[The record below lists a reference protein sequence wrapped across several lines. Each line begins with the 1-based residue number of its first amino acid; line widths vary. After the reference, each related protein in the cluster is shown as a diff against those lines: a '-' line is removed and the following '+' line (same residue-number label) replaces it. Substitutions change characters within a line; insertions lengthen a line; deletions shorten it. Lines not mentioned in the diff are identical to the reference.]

1 MGFQVPG
8 WGLCLEAAGHPE
20 GPTAGP
26 SQGIGKVADD
36 QLVWEKLWEQETF
49 LANILYEGRNAQ
61 QGRLLQ
67 LFQGHETFAVHTS
80 TWVGPR
86 GHVWGQLPASEWCP
100 WDRNG
105 GSLRVGYGTRTSD
118 PVLAHPDHRL
128 CVWLCVPFKVHI
140 GWGLWHDLWLQWP
153 FCMLLFGCFGS
164 TDHLAGGAVFVQHD
178 VYAHLHP
185 ALVQPHVAR
194 PVDHCTWTLTAITW
208 AWTGKVFMTSS
219 DQSASYEHFHEWF
232 PREACDA
239 HRAEFVDMITH
250 LGPCTWYPVQQ
261 CWGPSAV
268 WWKYTRDKEWC
279 SDGMVAL
286 CS

>member
-8 WGLCLEAAGHPE
+8 WGLCSEAAGHPA

-36 QLVWEKLWEQETF
+36 QLVREKLWEQEAF

-61 QGRLLQ
+61 QGCLLQ

-128 CVWLCVPFKVHI
+128 CVWLCTLYMDTDSYNMSLDGESLHDF
-140 GWGLWHDLWLQWP
+140 LWP
-153 FCMLLFGCFGS
+153 
-164 TDHLAGGAVFVQHD
+164 
-178 VYAHLHP
+178 
-185 ALVQPHVAR
+185 
-194 PVDHCTWTLTAITW
+194 
-208 AWTGKVFMTSS
+208 
-219 DQSASYEHFHEWF
+219 E
-232 PREACDA
+232 
-239 HRAEFVDMITH
+239 
-250 LGPCTWYPVQQ
+250 
-261 CWGPSAV
+261 AV
-268 WWKYTRDKEWC
+268 WWKDTRDKEWC

>member
-8 WGLCLEAAGHPE
+8 WGLCSEAAGHPA
-20 GPTAGP
+20 GPIAGP

-36 QLVWEKLWEQETF
+36 QLVREKLWEQEAF
-49 LANILYEGRNAQ
+49 LANILYEGRNTQ

-100 WDRNG
+100 WDSNG

-118 PVLAHPDHRL
+118 PVLAHPD
-128 CVWLCVPFKVHI
+128 
-140 GWGLWHDLWLQWP
+140 
-153 FCMLLFGCFGS
+153 
-164 TDHLAGGAVFVQHD
+164 
-178 VYAHLHP
+178 VYGY
-185 ALVQPHVAR
+185 V
-194 PVDHCTWTLTAITW
+194 HCTWTLIAIRW

-219 DQSASYEHFHEWF
+219 DQSASHEHFHEWF

-250 LGPCTWYPVQQ
+250 LGPCAWYPVRQ

-268 WWKYTRDKEWC
+268 WWKDTRLVQDKEWC